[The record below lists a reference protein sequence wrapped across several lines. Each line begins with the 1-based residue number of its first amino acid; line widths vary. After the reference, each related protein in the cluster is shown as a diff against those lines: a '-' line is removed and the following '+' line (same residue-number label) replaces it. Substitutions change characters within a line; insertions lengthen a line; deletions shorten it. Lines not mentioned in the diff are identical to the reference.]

1 MDRTRH
7 SGTPALSLDAVRVV
21 RVIARLNIGGP
32 SIQAITLTKGLEPFG
47 YRTALVRGREG
58 EREGSMDDLA
68 DELGVEPVLVS
79 SLRRDPGWH
88 DLRALISLVGIM
100 WRKRPQIV
108 HTHAAKAG
116 TLGRLAALATA
127 QRRGRSAVIVHTF
140 HGHSLTGYFSA
151 PTAAAYRWIERVLAR
166 RTAALIAVSE
176 EVRDELVALG
186 VAPAERFEV
195 IPLGFDLSR
204 FSSLPETRAT
214 ARFAVREQLG
224 IPPDAVVITLI
235 ARLVPIKRV
244 DRFLTAATM
253 LLDHEGAHFL
263 VVGDGELRESL
274 QRSSA
279 AETLG
284 SRITWAGFRRDIPE
298 VCFASDIV
306 VLCSDNEG
314 TPVSLIEAAA
324 AGLPTVSTR
333 VGGAAKVV
341 LDGESGILVE
351 RDSGRGLADAVTSL
365 VADEAMREQMGSAAR
380 AHALATFS
388 LDRLLQ
394 DLDAL
399 YQRLLVTRCATGA
412 G

>member
-1 MDRTRH
+1 
-7 SGTPALSLDAVRVV
+7 
-21 RVIARLNIGGP
+21 
-32 SIQAITLTKGLEPFG
+32 
-47 YRTALVRGREG
+47 
-58 EREGSMDDLA
+58 
-68 DELGVEPVLVS
+68 
-79 SLRRDPGWH
+79 
-88 DLRALISLVGIM
+88 
-100 WRKRPQIV
+100 
-108 HTHAAKAG
+108 
-116 TLGRLAALATA
+116 
-127 QRRGRSAVIVHTF
+127 VIVHTF

-151 PTAAAYRWIERVLAR
+151 PKAAAYRWIERVLAR

-186 VAPAERFEV
+186 VASPERFEV

-214 ARFAVREQLG
+214 ARLAVRAQLG
-224 IPPDAVVITLI
+224 IAPEAVVITLI

-253 LLDHEGAHFL
+253 LADHQEVHFL

-298 VCFASDIV
+298 VCFASDVV

-324 AGLPTVSTR
+324 AGLPTISTR

-341 LDGESGILVE
+341 LDGVSGILVD
-351 RDSGRGLADAVTSL
+351 RDSGRVLADAVKSL
-365 VADEAMREQMGSAAR
+365 VADEAVRERMGSAAR

-388 LDRLLQ
+388 LDRLLN

-399 YQRLLVTRCATGA
+399 YQRLLVTRRATGS